1 MKSIELQNYL
11 GKHVLVYAQNHRIC
25 TGSLTGLHREGGK
38 EIMKL
43 SSPSADREIPVSSIQ
58 YVIET
63 PPSINYNC

>member
-1 MKSIELQNYL
+1 MKSIDLQNYL

-38 EIMKL
+38 EIMTL
-43 SSPSADREIPVSSIQ
+43 SSTTADRKIPVSAIQ

-63 PPSINYNC
+63 PSRINYNC

>member
-1 MKSIELQNYL
+1 MKSIDLHNYL
-11 GKHVLVYAQNHRIC
+11 GKHVLVYAENHRIC

-43 SSPSADREIPVSSIQ
+43 SSLNSEREIPVSAIQ

-63 PPSINYNC
+63 PSSINYNC